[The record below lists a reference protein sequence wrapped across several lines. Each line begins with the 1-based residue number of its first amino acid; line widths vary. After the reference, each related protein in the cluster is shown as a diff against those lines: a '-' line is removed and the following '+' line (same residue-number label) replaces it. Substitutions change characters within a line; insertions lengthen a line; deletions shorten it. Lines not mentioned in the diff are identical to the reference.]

1 MREWSEAFDRG
12 TAACASALD
21 IAGGALSSR
30 EVAELLGIEIGLV
43 EQMPH
48 HRELI
53 AIPLPNGEQGYPT
66 RQFAPNGRVRDGLKD
81 VLAAFSK
88 DEDPRVI
95 LAFLTNPDPV
105 SGEGI
110 AFDALDDPEATWAMV
125 QVARTFW
132 EQGAA

>member
-1 MREWSEAFDRG
+1 MQAWSEALDRG
-12 TAACASALD
+12 TAVCASALA

-30 EVAELLGIEIGLV
+30 EVAERFGLEIGLV
-43 EQMPH
+43 EQMR
-48 HRELI
+48 HRGELL
-53 AIPLPNGEQGYPT
+53 AIPLQNGELGYPA
-66 RQFAPNGRVRDGLKD
+66 RQFAPDGRVRDGLKD

-88 DEDPRVI
+88 DEDPWVI
-95 LAFLTNPDPV
+95 LGFLTNPDPL

-110 AFDALDDPEATWAMV
+110 AFDALDDPEATRAMV

>member
-1 MREWSEAFDRG
+1 MQAWSEALDRG

-30 EVAELLGIEIGLV
+30 EVAELLGIEIGFL
-43 EQMPH
+43 EQMSR

-53 AIPLPNGEQGYPT
+53 VIPLPNGDWGYPA
-66 RQFAPNGRVRDGLKD
+66 RQFAPDGRVRGGLKD

-88 DEDPRVI
+88 DEDPWVI
-95 LAFLTNPDPV
+95 LAFLTNPDPL

-110 AFDALDDPEATWAMV
+110 AFDALDDPGATQAMV